1 MKKYFFTFLSTL
13 LFLSSLAQ
21 QPLNVMTFNIRLD
34 TPRDSANAWPN
45 RKDKAASQIL
55 FHEAHIIGVQEAFNH
70 QLKDL
75 KERMPGYAWVGA
87 GRDDGK
93 EKGEYSAIIYDSSRL
108 RVLQSETFWLSPQ
121 PHDAGVKG
129 WDAAFPRVVTWAQIK
144 DLVTN
149 KQFCFFNTHFDHVG
163 KVARAESARMLLK
176 AAQDLAGSKPCIILG
191 DFNASPDQEP
201 IKIISDV
208 NDPLHLI
215 DSKAVSSTPH
225 YGPEGTFN
233 GFQAK
238 ETSDQPIDYIFIKN
252 GPTVLKHAT
261 LSQSWSGRFSSDHF
275 PVLAR
280 IVIP

>member
-1 MKKYFFTFLSTL
+1 MKKPVLTILSTL
-13 LFLSSLAQ
+13 IFVSVLAQ

-34 TPRDSANAWPN
+34 TPRDSANAWPF

-75 KERMPGYAWVGA
+75 KERLPHYAWVGA

-93 EKGEYSAIIYDSSRL
+93 EKGEYSAIIYDSSRI
-108 RVLQSETFWLSPQ
+108 RVLQSETFWLSPT

-129 WDAAFPRVVTWAQIK
+129 WDAAFPRVVTWAQVK
-144 DLVTN
+144 DLATN
-149 KQFCFFNTHFDHVG
+149 KQFYVFNTHFDHVG
-163 KVARAESARMLLK
+163 KVARAESARMLMK
-176 AAQDLAGSKPCIILG
+176 AAQDLAGTLPCIILG

-201 IKIISDV
+201 IKIIM
-208 NDPLHLI
+208 NPGDPLRFT
-215 DSKAVSSTPH
+215 DSKAISSTPH

-233 GFQAK
+233 GFQSK
-238 ETSDQPIDYIFIKN
+238 ETTDQPIDFIFIKN

-261 LSQSWSGRFSSDHF
+261 LSQSWGGKFASDHF
-275 PVLAR
+275 AVFAR
-280 IVIP
+280 VVIP